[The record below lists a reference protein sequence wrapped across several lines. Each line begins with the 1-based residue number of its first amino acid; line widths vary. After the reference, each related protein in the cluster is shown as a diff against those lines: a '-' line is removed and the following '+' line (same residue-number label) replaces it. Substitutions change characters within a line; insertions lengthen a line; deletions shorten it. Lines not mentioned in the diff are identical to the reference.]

1 MKQTKIET
9 AYGTQLLQRI
19 KLEVSVMGL
28 RPRHLPGM
36 PIACRRI
43 WAILPILS
51 LEPAQTAAT
60 WLSNLAVDRRR
71 GEPPN

>member
-19 KLEVSVMGL
+19 KLEVSVMRL

-51 LEPAQTAAT
+51 LEPAA
-60 WLSNLAVDRRR
+60 NRRHMAEQFSCR
-71 GEPPN
+71 SSAR